1 MTTTLELSGAP
12 GTPLTVE
19 QVRAVARDGARVEL
33 GREARG
39 AISASREALE
49 GAMRGGAAIYGVNT
63 GFGSLSRQRIPADRI
78 REMQRNLIRSHASG
92 VGGAL
97 PEDVVRGMMVILAA
111 SLARGRSGVR
121 VETVEG
127 VLAALNAGVTPVVP
141 EVGSV
146 GASGDLAPLAHVALA
161 LMGEGE
167 AWWSGKRTAAADAL
181 KEAGLKALELDSKEG
196 LALIN
201 GTHLMA
207 SQGALLLAD
216 WDRVW
221 EGALAACAMS
231 MDAARATD
239 AFLDA
244 RVYEVRAQPGP
255 VLVAARLR
263 ELLAGSQIL
272 PAHAEDDPRV
282 QDPYSFR
289 CAPMVLGAAW
299 DAMEHVRGCVER
311 ELGAVTDNPLIFPP
325 DGGGPVVVSAGC
337 FHGMPIAIPLDI
349 AAIAVAHVGGISERR
364 VYHMLSATDPQSLL
378 PAHLSPSPGLHSGL
392 MIVQYA
398 AAACVNEMATLAG
411 SASVVNVPTCA
422 GMEDYNS
429 MGPRSAAKARRSL
442 ELCRS
447 VVAIE
452 LLTAAE
458 GLERQRP
465 LRSGAGVERAHGVVR
480 GRVSALSAD
489 RPPSP
494 DIAAIEGLIRNNAFV
509 RV

>member
-1 MTTTLELSGAP
+1 MTTTLELSGS
-12 GTPLTVE
+12 PLTVE
-19 QVRAVARDGARVEL
+19 QVRTVAREGARVEL

-39 AISASREALE
+39 ALTASREALE

-63 GFGSLSRQRIPADRI
+63 GFGSLSRQRIPAESI

-92 VGGAL
+92 VGAAL
-97 PEDVVRGMMVILAA
+97 PVDVVRGMMVILAA

-127 VLAALNAGVTPVVP
+127 LVAALNAGVTPVVP

-146 GASGDLAPLAHVALA
+146 GASGDLAPLAHVTLG
-161 LMGEGE
+161 LMGEGDV
-167 AWWSGKRTAAADAL
+167 WWKGQRVAAAEAL
-181 KEAGLKALELDSKEG
+181 KQGGLKPLELESKEG

-207 SQGALLLAD
+207 SQGALLIAE
-216 WDRVW
+216 W
-221 EGALAACAMS
+221 EGVWGAALAACAMS

-255 VLVAARLR
+255 GMVAERLR
-263 ELLAGSQIL
+263 AMLAGSEIL
-272 PAHAEDDPRV
+272 PAHAKDDPRV

-299 DAMEHVRGCVER
+299 DAMGHVRACVER
-311 ELGAVTDNPLIFPP
+311 ELGAVTDNPLIFS
-325 DGGGPVVVSAGC
+325 GAGEKPVVVSAGC
-337 FHGMPIAIPLDI
+337 FHGMPIAIPLDTS
-349 AAIAVAHVGGISERR
+349 AIAFSHVAGISERR

-411 SASVVNVPTCA
+411 PASVVNVPTCA

-442 ELCRS
+442 DLCRS

-465 LRSGAGVERAHGVVR
+465 LQSGAGVERAHGVVR
-480 GRVSALSAD
+480 ERVSALMVD
-489 RPPSP
+489 RPPAP
-494 DIAAIEGLIRNNAFV
+494 DIAAIEGLIREGRFGV
-509 RV
+509 S